1 MLAMGTAD
9 PWPGAV
15 PPMVAPLYTAI
26 SHWPQACAPLDLM
39 QLPQPQTGSAGQRG
53 SRAAVGAQ
61 ALPAGAVDKDPV
73 GYALHAALLHVL
85 QSAARPQPTAQRP
98 SARIRG
104 GGVGQ
109 RPRTPRGQLSRAAS
123 AASLGSCAWADDA
136 LISDSLSGGTSVEE
150 DQQVCRQLAQAAVS
164 LLTALGAQGAG
175 VSGEVPVDRD
185 DWDVGVQAQGS
196 QGFERQFQ
204 SCSAALLGVVRWGLD
219 AGSVLGGVAA
229 AAALEQAGCVLAL
242 LCRCAGFE
250 LAYDKVGDLQSDS
263 APGKLQSHLVTNLLR
278 ECAGLRVSSACLAA
292 DSCPGP

>member
-1 MLAMGTAD
+1 MLAMATAD

-26 SHWPQACAPLDLM
+26 SHWPQACAPLDLT

-85 QSAARPQPTAQRP
+85 RSAATPQPTVQRP

-104 GGVGQ
+104 GGVGR
-109 RPRTPRGQLSRAAS
+109 RPRTPRGQLSRAAP
-123 AASLGSCAWADDA
+123 AASLGSCARADDA

-150 DQQVCRQLAQAAVS
+150 DQQVCRQLGQAAVS
-164 LLTALGAQGAG
+164 LLTALGAQGGGASGDLAAG
-175 VSGEVPVDRD
+175 LD
-185 DWDVGVQAQGS
+185 DWDVYVQAQGS
-196 QGFERQFQ
+196 SSFERQFQ
-204 SCSAALLGVVRWGLD
+204 ACSSALLGVVRWGLD
-219 AGSVLGGVAA
+219 ADTVAGGAAAGAAA
-229 AAALEQAGCVLAL
+229 AAALEQAGCVLVL

-250 LAYDKVGDLQSDS
+250 LAYDKVGVLQCDS
-263 APGKLQSHLVTNLLR
+263 ASNILQHH
-278 ECAGLRVSSACLAA
+278 
-292 DSCPGP
+292 